1 MLIARGAGARAG
13 GGQAEPPA
21 VGPAIFREPCMGK
34 VSLMK
39 TKPIEYPENVITLLK
54 TANKLYKLELKRH
67 NDASHPL
74 NILLFLVDNDFQK
87 HEKLRLVNQNI
98 TDSYS
103 QNGFT
108 VVMNIPKA
116 YGGTGKKVNTWIMC
130 DLPILTY
137 ISIKLNN
144 GKILPIHKKVIDYIG
159 SKMDDNGWRC
169 SNCGNI
175 GKFRG
180 PGRKEDE
187 CPMATLN
194 VLKLF
199 SLTKKH
205 DYSEQKEKAIDTLL
219 TLWKD
224 RKKRRPYLFAMGTD
238 FCKLKYPLIWYDI
251 LNVVNTLSYFPSAI
265 DRKEFKEMVNIIT
278 VKTKQNGYKS
288 ESVFQFW
295 KDFDFG
301 QKKVDSEY
309 IRSTI
314 QGIMGRISL

>member
-1 MLIARGAGARAG
+1 
-13 GGQAEPPA
+13 
-21 VGPAIFREPCMGK
+21 MGRIMTAK
-34 VSLMK
+34 S
-39 TKPIEYPENVITLLK
+39 IESPNKVITLINSA
-54 TANKLYKLELKRH
+54 TKLYKVELKRH

-74 NILLFLVDNDFQK
+74 NILLFLVDNGFQK
-87 HEKLRLVNQNI
+87 HEKLRLVNKQI
-98 TDSYS
+98 IESYS

-108 VVMNIPKA
+108 VVMNIPEA
-116 YGGTGKKVNTWIMC
+116 YGGSGKKVNTWIMC

-144 GKILPIHKKVIDYIG
+144 GKILPIHKKVIDYIC
-159 SKMDDNGWRC
+159 SMMTVNGWRC
-169 SNCGNI
+169 GNCGNI

-180 PGRKEDE
+180 PGKKEDE
-187 CPMATLN
+187 CPIATLN
-194 VLKLF
+194 VLKLL
-199 SLTKKH
+199 SLTNIH
-205 DYSEQKEKAIDTLL
+205 DYSEQKEKAIDTLQM
-219 TLWKD
+219 LWRD

-265 DRKEFKEMVNIIT
+265 GRKEFKEMAKLIT
-278 VKTKQNGYKS
+278 TKTKQNGYKP
-288 ESVFQFW
+288 ESVYQYW

-314 QGIMGRISL
+314 QGMMERIVV